1 MFRKFCFSLVTFCGC
16 LVAIK
21 VDLFV
26 DLFFALLL
34 GMFIGVD
41 KRAIRTINRNAIDD
55 EKYEILKQLAT
66 GKFVKSMKERL
77 MKEKTTVNKL
87 WRPKGRYTVNYDNT
101 SFCLAIRW
109 QAGTCTFYS

>member
-21 VDLFV
+21 MDLFV
-26 DLFFALLL
+26 DLFFALFL

-41 KRAIRTINRNAIDD
+41 KRAIRKINRNAIDYG
-55 EKYEILKQLAT
+55 KYEILKQLAT
-66 GKFVKSMKERL
+66 RKFVKSMKEQL

-87 WRPKGRYTVNYDNT
+87 WKPKGRYTVNYDNT